1 MTTFSQAA
9 EVAEVLT
16 MVSSSPR
23 ILNLHNFIAIPQ
35 IPLQASICIH
45 RAPFHAK
52 EMLMERCVLYER
64 CELALP
70 DERERHL
77 ERSWTWGI
85 RWRMICWH
93 NVVLLYF

>member
-77 ERSWTWGI
+77 ERS
-85 RWRMICWH
+85 
-93 NVVLLYF
+93 